1 MADFAIGGNLPRGDA
16 NGAAAIASQLI
27 ASPERLRVLLVV
39 VDCPTTKTDNLG
51 GGGQTAVARIRR
63 IEAVLPRD
71 LATAEAMIR
80 RTLELRSGQTVL
92 PLDLENDLKAAFDGL
107 DLDDPEPGA

>member
-16 NGAAAIASQLI
+16 NGAAAIATQMI
-27 ASPERLRVLLVV
+27 TDPMRKRVLLVV
-39 VDCPTTKTDNLG
+39 LDCPTTKRDNVSG
-51 GGGQTAVARIRR
+51 EHTAVARICR

-71 LATAEAMIR
+71 LAAAEQMMR

-92 PLDLENDLKAAFDGL
+92 PLELEQEVAEAFSDV
-107 DLDDPEPGA
+107 DLDDPEGKP